1 VKSIIFNKADIAPD
15 HNKKTLT
22 ITLYTMSS
30 SRDNEEVEKI
40 CNQLNNTE
48 TEFPGTDLRIIYKT
62 ATMKTTPGQEI

>member
-1 VKSIIFNKADIAPD
+1 
-15 HNKKTLT
+15 
-22 ITLYTMSS
+22 MSS